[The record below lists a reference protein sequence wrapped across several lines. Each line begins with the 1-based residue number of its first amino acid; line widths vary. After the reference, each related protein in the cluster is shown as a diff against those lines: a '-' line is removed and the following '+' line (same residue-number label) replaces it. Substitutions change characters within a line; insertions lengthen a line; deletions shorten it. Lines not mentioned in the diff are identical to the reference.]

1 MAEKSIP
8 ICNPCKVKLKT
19 FRTDFT
25 YMGRSFSTET
35 LRCPECG
42 QIYLPEELVRGRMA
56 EVEYA
61 LEDK

>member
-1 MAEKSIP
+1 MEKESRP
-8 ICNPCKVKLKT
+8 ICSKCNIELQL
-19 FRTDFT
+19 FRTDFS
-25 YMGRSFSTET
+25 YMGRSFNTDA

-42 QIYLPEELVRGRMA
+42 QLYLPEELVRGRMA

>member
-1 MAEKSIP
+1 MENSPIP
-8 ICNPCKVKLKT
+8 ICDLCHVALEM
-19 FRTDFT
+19 FRTDFS
-25 YMGRSFSTET
+25 YMNRGFHTDT

-56 EVEYA
+56 EVEYS

>member
-1 MAEKSIP
+1 MAEGSIP
-8 ICNPCKVKLKT
+8 ICNLCNVPLQP
-19 FRTDFT
+19 FRADFT
-25 YMGRSFSTET
+25 YMGRGFDAEV

-42 QIYLPEELVRGRMA
+42 QIYLPEAFVRGRMA